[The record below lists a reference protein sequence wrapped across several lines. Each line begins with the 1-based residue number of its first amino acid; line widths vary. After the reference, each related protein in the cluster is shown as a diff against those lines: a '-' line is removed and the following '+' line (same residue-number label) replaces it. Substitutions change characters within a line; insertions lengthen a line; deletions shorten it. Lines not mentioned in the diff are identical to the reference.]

1 MCRKASR
8 HRERHEQDKE
18 AYPRELGLE
27 QERIR
32 HGRTLDALKESEKR
46 EALEK
51 AGKAKL
57 FTLTQE
63 DDNRW

>member
-1 MCRKASR
+1 VYWKASR
-8 HRERHEQDKE
+8 HQGRHEEDKE
-18 AYPRELGLE
+18 AYQRELGLE

-32 HGRTLDALKESEKR
+32 HGRTLDVLKESEKR

-51 AGKAKL
+51 GGKANL

-63 DDNRW
+63 DDNRQ